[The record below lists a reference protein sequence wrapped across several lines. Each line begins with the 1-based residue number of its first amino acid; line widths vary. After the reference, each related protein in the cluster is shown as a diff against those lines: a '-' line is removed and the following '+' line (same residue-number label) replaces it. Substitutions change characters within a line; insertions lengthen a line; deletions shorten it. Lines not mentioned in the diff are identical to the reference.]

1 MEGQKLQAVVSQQLN
16 KDVVEQMEKCI
27 QEKDEKSRTVKELL
41 ETRLIQV
48 ATREEELSVRRCLHR
63 PLVLTL
69 SVWKGLVRLC
79 PQLGTSALS

>member
-1 MEGQKLQAVVSQQLN
+1 MEGQKLQAIVSQQLN

-48 ATREEELSVRRCLHR
+48 ATREEELNAIRTENS
-63 PLVLTL
+63 TL
-69 SVWKGLVRLC
+69 MRQVQELK
-79 PQLGTSALS
+79 AK

>member
-1 MEGQKLQAVVSQQLN
+1 LEGQKLQAIVSQQLN

-48 ATREEELSVRRCLHR
+48 ATREEELNAIRTENS
-63 PLVLTL
+63 TL
-69 SVWKGLVRLC
+69 MRQVQELK
-79 PQLGTSALS
+79 AK

>member
-1 MEGQKLQAVVSQQLN
+1 MTKPFIYMPYIYNHS
-16 KDVVEQMEKCI
+16 I
-27 QEKDEKSRTVKELL
+27 QEKDEKLRTVEELL
-41 ETRLIQV
+41 ETGLIQV

-69 SVWKGLVRLC
+69 PVWKGLVRLC

>member
-48 ATREEELSVRRCLHR
+48 ATREEELNAIRTENS
-63 PLVLTL
+63 TL
-69 SVWKGLVRLC
+69 MRQVQELK
-79 PQLGTSALS
+79 AK